1 MTKEEHF
8 KIWKT
13 AFKESLSLN
22 SILSAAGLA
31 YFALFSFFPII
42 LLIVAI
48 ASIWFDPLW
57 VESELI
63 TQLEF
68 VIPGISQLLGANLT
82 KLVAARASVTTSA
95 SLLLAWSASTLFS
108 MLARIMDSI
117 WSGSDVRSGIRYRGL
132 ALLFVAG
139 SCLIILPLLIIG
151 TWVAPLAGNLL
162 PFKSLLFS
170 PIVIL
175 LFSLF
180 FNILL
185 FGLLYRFLPHDGPR
199 WRDVWVGAIV
209 AGGVWEIAKR
219 GFIAYTA
226 RFVSGSNLV
235 YGSVSTIIGFLMW
248 VHFSA
253 LIIFFGAYL
262 GVGYSRCGKEDRRK
276 TKRRWTD

>member
-31 YFALFSFFPII
+31 YFALLSFFPII

-68 VIPGISQLLGANLT
+68 VIPGISQLLGKNLT

-132 ALLFVAG
+132 ALLLVAG

-151 TWVAPLAGNLL
+151 TWVAPLARNLL
-162 PFKSLLFS
+162 PFKSILFS
-170 PIVIL
+170 PIAIL
-175 LFSLF
+175 LLSLF
-180 FNILL
+180 FNIFLL
-185 FGLLYRFLPHDGPR
+185 PFYDVFIRSISFFLS
-199 WRDVWVGAIV
+199 
-209 AGGVWEIAKR
+209 K
-219 GFIAYTA
+219 
-226 RFVSGSNLV
+226 S
-235 YGSVSTIIGFLMW
+235 
-248 VHFSA
+248 
-253 LIIFFGAYL
+253 
-262 GVGYSRCGKEDRRK
+262 C
-276 TKRRWTD
+276 